1 MLAPPERTGASPP
14 HILIILKRFQS
25 FLREKIPQR
34 GAAGFEVSGGYFGGP
49 LGALGG
55 LGMGWHGR
63 GPSWGILL

>member
-1 MLAPPERTGASPP
+1 MFVVLIERAGGEAPVRSGGASV
-14 HILIILKRFQS
+14 S
-25 FLREKIPQR
+25 QR

-49 LGALGG
+49 LGALGR